1 MVKITGDLMLSF
13 PAGIIQ
19 ALTGNPSPPVLSFK
33 IKNSD
38 RLEQVLPNKQLIT
51 KLVIQTHVRK
61 TSPNISPIKND

>member
-33 IKNSD
+33 VKNSD

-51 KLVIQTHVRK
+51 K
-61 TSPNISPIKND
+61 

>member
-19 ALTGNPSPPVLSFK
+19 VLTSNPQPAMLAFRVRNTS
-33 IKNSD
+33 

-51 KLVIQTHVRK
+51 V
-61 TSPNISPIKND
+61 